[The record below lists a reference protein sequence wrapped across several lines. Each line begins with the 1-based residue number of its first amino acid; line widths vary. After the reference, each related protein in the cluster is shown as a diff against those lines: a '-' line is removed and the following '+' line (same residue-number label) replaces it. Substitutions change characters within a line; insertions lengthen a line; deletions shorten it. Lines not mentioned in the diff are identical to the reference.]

1 MPEITTQQTEVPV
14 SDGTKMT
21 LHWAGP
27 SDGGAGPGM
36 IVLQEAFGVNSHIR
50 DVVARFAALGF
61 WAAAPELF
69 HRTGPHFEGSYTDFS
84 TAMPHMK
91 AITQATLEADNRA
104 TFDWLKS
111 QPKVIPDKIAAI
123 GFCLGGR
130 ATFIANAILPLRAA
144 ISFYGGGIAPD
155 LLPLANQQHGPILLF
170 WGGLDQHNPT
180 VKTRAVADALTQ
192 ARKSHVHVEFSD
204 ADHGFFCDER
214 KQYNPVAAV
223 EAWALCLAFLKNRLT
238 IP

>member
-1 MPEITTQQTEVPV
+1 MAEIKTQKIEVPV
-14 SDGTKMT
+14 SDGTKIT

-27 SDGGAGPGM
+27 ADGRAGPGM

-50 DVVARFAALGF
+50 DVVGRFAALGF

-69 HRTGPHFEGSYTDFS
+69 HRTATHFEGSYTDF
-84 TAMPHMK
+84 AAVAPHMK
-91 AITQATLEADNRA
+91 ALTQATLEADSRA
-104 TFDWLKS
+104 TYDWLKS
-111 QPKVIPDKIAAI
+111 QSKVIPDKIAAI

-130 ATFIANAILPLRAA
+130 TAFIANSALPLRAA

-155 LLPLANQQHGPILLF
+155 LLPLAIKQHGPLLLI
-170 WGGLDQHNPT
+170 WGGMDQHNPV

-204 ADHGFFCDER
+204 GDHGFFCDER
-214 KQYNPVAAV
+214 KQYNPTAAT
-223 EAWALCLAFLKNRLT
+223 EAWALCLAFLKNRL
-238 IP
+238 